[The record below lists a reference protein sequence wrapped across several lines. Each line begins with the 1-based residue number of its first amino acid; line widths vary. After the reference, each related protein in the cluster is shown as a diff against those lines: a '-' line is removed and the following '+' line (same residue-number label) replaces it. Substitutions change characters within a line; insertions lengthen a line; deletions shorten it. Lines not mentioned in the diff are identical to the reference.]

1 MEYQEI
7 INVAISLAAGVLLG
21 YIAKWWV
28 LPVLSKATNRTKWK
42 SDDII
47 IENIKGWVAFWGLI
61 GGAYVATS
69 FLSFDDKYV
78 LGIQK
83 ALFAIFIFS
92 FTFVLARVVAQ
103 LIELKATNDGSP
115 LRSTSI
121 ITNIAKIVV
130 YIIGLL
136 FLLQSMGIS
145 IAPLITALG
154 VGGLAVALAL
164 QEPLTNLFAGIQIIA
179 SGKIRT
185 GDYVQLNTGEEGFVE
200 DIAWRST
207 SIKAL
212 ANQIIIVPNNK
223 LANAIVRN
231 YMTPDPENGIAVN
244 LGVAYDSDLDK
255 VEAVT
260 VDVATQIMKEV
271 EGGIP
276 EFTPFIR
283 YNNFN
288 QSSIDFSVIM
298 RGKQFTDQFLIK
310 HEFIRRLKARYNKE
324 GINIPFPIR
333 TVYLK
338 TEKESGQLSKE
349 GSDK

>member
-1 MEYQEI
+1 M
-7 INVAISLAAGVLLG
+7 
-21 YIAKWWV
+21 
-28 LPVLSKATNRTKWK
+28 
-42 SDDII
+42 
-47 IENIKGWVAFWGLI
+47 
-61 GGAYVATS
+61 
-69 FLSFDDKYV
+69 
-78 LGIQK
+78 GIQK
-83 ALFAIFIFS
+83 GLFAIFIFS
-92 FTFVLARVVAQ
+92 FTFVLARIVAQ

-179 SGKIRT
+179 SGKIKT
-185 GDYVQLNTGEEGFVE
+185 GDYVQLNSGEEGFVE

-231 YMTPDPENGIAVN
+231 YMTPDPENGILVN
-244 LGVAYDSDLDK
+244 LGVAYHSDLDK
-255 VEAVT
+255 VETVT
-260 VDVATQIMKEV
+260 VEVATQIMKEV

-276 EFTPFIR
+276 DFTPFIR

-298 RGKQFTDQFLIK
+298 RGRQFTDQFLIK
-310 HEFIRRLKARYNKE
+310 HEFIRRLMARYDKE
-324 GINIPFPIR
+324 GINIPYPIR

-338 TEKESGQLSKE
+338 TEKESGQFLKE